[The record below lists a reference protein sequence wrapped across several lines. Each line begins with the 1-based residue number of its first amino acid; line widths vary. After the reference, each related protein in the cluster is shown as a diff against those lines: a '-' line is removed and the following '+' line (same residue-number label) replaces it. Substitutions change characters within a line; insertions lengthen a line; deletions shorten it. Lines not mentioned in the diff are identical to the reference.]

1 VAPRHHRHP
10 VLGWARRDRR
20 HHPRA
25 ARFPDGSGASAA
37 GGVGGIHMASIE
49 LIDLTKHYKQGS
61 TVVKALDGVNL
72 SIESGEFVSIV
83 GRSGSGKTTALDLL
97 GLLLRPTSGQVL
109 LDGTDTGKLRDGA
122 RADGRGK
129 KLGFVFQE
137 FNLLPG
143 LTAIQNVMLPL
154 RYHKNGKDGKAR
166 AATLLD
172 EVGLKD
178 RMHHRP
184 DQMSGGEQQQPAIA
198 RALITRPT
206 LVRGEERTGEVDS
219 ETSQQIV
226 ALMRRMNRDHGV
238 TFVIVTHDMDVA
250 GQTDRVIRLKDGKVL
265 SDARVDAEQTY
276 LAKLDRK
283 E

>member
-1 VAPRHHRHP
+1 
-10 VLGWARRDRR
+10 
-20 HHPRA
+20 
-25 ARFPDGSGASAA
+25 
-37 GGVGGIHMASIE
+37 MASIE

-61 TVVKALDGVNL
+61 TVVRALDGVNL

-97 GLLLRPTSGQVL
+97 GLLLRPTNGQVM

-122 RADGRGK
+122 RADLRGK

-166 AATLLD
+166 ATMLLD

-184 DQMSGGEQQQPAIA
+184 DQMSGGEQQRTAIA
-198 RALITRPT
+198 RALINRPS
-206 LVRGEERTGEVDS
+206 LVLGDEPTGEVDS

-250 GQTDRVIRLKDGKVL
+250 GQTDRMIRLKDGKVL
-265 SDARVDAEQTY
+265 SDARVNPEQTY
-276 LAKLDRK
+276 LAKLDHI
-283 E
+283 ESVA

>member
-1 VAPRHHRHP
+1 
-10 VLGWARRDRR
+10 
-20 HHPRA
+20 
-25 ARFPDGSGASAA
+25 
-37 GGVGGIHMASIE
+37 MASIE

-61 TVVKALDGVNL
+61 TIVKALDGVNL

-97 GLLLRPTSGQVL
+97 GLLLRPTSGQVM

-122 RADGRGK
+122 RADLRGK

-184 DQMSGGEQQQPAIA
+184 DQMSGGEQQRTAIA
-198 RALITRPT
+198 RALINRPS
-206 LVRGEERTGEVDS
+206 LVLGDEPTGEVDS

-250 GQTDRVIRLKDGKVL
+250 GQTDRMIRLKDGKVL

-283 E
+283 ESVA

>member
-1 VAPRHHRHP
+1 
-10 VLGWARRDRR
+10 
-20 HHPRA
+20 
-25 ARFPDGSGASAA
+25 
-37 GGVGGIHMASIE
+37 MASIE

-72 SIESGEFVSIV
+72 SIESGELVSIV

-97 GLLLRPTSGQVL
+97 GLLLRPTSGRVM
-109 LDGTDTGKLRDGA
+109 LDGADTGKLRDGA
-122 RADGRGK
+122 RADLRGQ

-143 LTAIQNVMLPL
+143 LSAIQNVMLPL

-166 AATLLD
+166 AAALLE
-172 EVGLKD
+172 EVGLED

-184 DQMSGGEQQQPAIA
+184 DQMSGGEQQRTAIA
-198 RALITRPT
+198 RALINRPT
-206 LVRGEERTGEVDS
+206 LVLGDEPTGEVDS

-265 SDARVDAEQTY
+265 SDARLDAEQTY

-283 E
+283 ESVA

>member
-1 VAPRHHRHP
+1 
-10 VLGWARRDRR
+10 
-20 HHPRA
+20 
-25 ARFPDGSGASAA
+25 
-37 GGVGGIHMASIE
+37 MASIE

-61 TVVKALDGVNL
+61 TLVKALDGVNL
-72 SIESGEFVSIV
+72 SIESGEFFSIV

-97 GLLLRPTSGQVL
+97 GLLLRPTSGQVV

-122 RADGRGK
+122 RADLRGQ

-166 AATLLD
+166 AAALLD

-184 DQMSGGEQQQPAIA
+184 DQMSGGELQRTAIA
-198 RALITRPT
+198 RALINRPS
-206 LVRGEERTGEVDS
+206 LVLGDEPTGEVDS

-238 TFVIVTHDMDVA
+238 TFVIVTHDIDVA
-250 GQTDRVIRLKDGKVL
+250 GQTDRVVRLKDGKVV
-265 SDARVDAEQTY
+265 SDARVDAEQNY

-283 E
+283 EIVA

>member
-1 VAPRHHRHP
+1 
-10 VLGWARRDRR
+10 
-20 HHPRA
+20 
-25 ARFPDGSGASAA
+25 
-37 GGVGGIHMASIE
+37 MASIE

-97 GLLLRPTSGQVL
+97 GLLLRPTSGQVM

-122 RADGRGK
+122 RADLRGK

-184 DQMSGGEQQQPAIA
+184 DQMSGGEQQRTAIA
-198 RALITRPT
+198 RALINRPT
-206 LVRGEERTGEVDS
+206 LVLGDEPTGEVDS

-250 GQTDRVIRLKDGKVL
+250 GQTDRMVRLKDGKVL
-265 SDARVDAEQTY
+265 SDARLDPEQTY
-276 LAKLDRK
+276 LAKLDQK
-283 E
+283 ESVA

>member
-1 VAPRHHRHP
+1 
-10 VLGWARRDRR
+10 
-20 HHPRA
+20 
-25 ARFPDGSGASAA
+25 
-37 GGVGGIHMASIE
+37 MASIE

-61 TVVKALDGVNL
+61 TLVKALDSVNL

-97 GLLLRPTSGQVL
+97 GLLLRPTSGQVM
-109 LDGTDTGKLRDGA
+109 LDGADTGKLRDGA
-122 RADGRGK
+122 RADLRGQ

-143 LTAIQNVMLPL
+143 LSAIQNVMLPL

-166 AATLLD
+166 AAALLE

-184 DQMSGGEQQQPAIA
+184 DQMSGGEQQRTAIA
-198 RALITRPT
+198 RALINRPT
-206 LVRGEERTGEVDS
+206 LVLGDEPTGEVDS

-238 TFVIVTHDMDVA
+238 TFVIVTHDTDVA

-276 LAKLDRK
+276 LAKLDRN
-283 E
+283 ESVA

>member
-1 VAPRHHRHP
+1 
-10 VLGWARRDRR
+10 
-20 HHPRA
+20 
-25 ARFPDGSGASAA
+25 
-37 GGVGGIHMASIE
+37 MASIE

-97 GLLLRPTSGQVL
+97 GLLLRPTSGQVM
-109 LDGTDTGKLRDGA
+109 LDGTDTRKLRDGA
-122 RADGRGK
+122 RADLRGA

-143 LTAIQNVMLPL
+143 LSAIQNVMLPL

-184 DQMSGGEQQQPAIA
+184 DQMSGGEQQRTAIA
-198 RALITRPT
+198 RALINRPT
-206 LVRGEERTGEVDS
+206 LVLGDEPTGEVDS

-250 GQTDRVIRLKDGKVL
+250 GQTDRIVRLKDGKVL
-265 SDARVDAEQTY
+265 SDAPVNPEQTY

-283 E
+283 ESVA